1 MPTTNKIAS
10 FIFAIMRKPV
20 LTIAVNYRQS
30 HTLIPRRFSVNFC
43 GVSGKTPI
51 AEDCNR
57 RPAEVIRSWN
67 ELFSGYRKKAEEAL
81 ITQFRAN
88 TDEMALL
95 RDVEFYF
102 TSKRQEGFG
111 PLIQCALTDV
121 PITSVSNDSA
131 SRHASG

>member
-1 MPTTNKIAS
+1 MALWMPTTNKIAS
-10 FIFAIMRKPV
+10 FIFAIMRKLA
-20 LTIAVNYRQS
+20 LTIAVNYRHS
-30 HTLIPRRFSVNFC
+30 HTLISRRFSVNFC

-88 TDEMALL
+88 TMKWRFFA
-95 RDVEFYF
+95 
-102 TSKRQEGFG
+102 TSNSISLQSDRK
-111 PLIQCALTDV
+111 
-121 PITSVSNDSA
+121 
-131 SRHASG
+131 ASGR